1 MFRKRKIKKFILG
14 KVKIY
19 LRSKHYSGMN
29 NHCKLVKINYMLSNV
44 NKTFKLKLK
53 HYANFVTNKIKK

>member
-19 LRSKHYSGMN
+19 LRSKHYPGLN
-29 NHCKLVKINYMLSNV
+29 NHCKLVKINYSLSKISKIV
-44 NKTFKLKLK
+44 KLKLK
-53 HYANFVTNKIKK
+53 HYNISCYK